1 MLCLDPH
8 KFLMLWTMK
17 IQIQQTHEVGEQ
29 FCEDMDTATADPR
42 SAFSMWTILL
52 QVISYLSTLTYLVL
66 SSA

>member
-1 MLCLDPH
+1 
-8 KFLMLWTMK
+8 MK